1 MMVKDSEGGLGT
13 LATRRELHRDTAAE
27 GFKFYIVEDISN
39 HWKIQDELHLM
50 DSENK
55 AVKITSSYL
64 GSRGN
69 LGNCDMPSF
78 WTSF

>member
-27 GFKFYIVEDISN
+27 GFKFYLVEDISN

-55 AVKITSSYL
+55 VPD
-64 GSRGN
+64 GSEDHIVLSWIARQPRQ
-69 LGNCDMPSF
+69 L
-78 WTSF
+78 